1 MAAASQPA
9 EEGGEPPEV
18 DENQI
23 FLQAA
28 EGVQK
33 QLVYSV
39 GSSVSTYYT
48 SSLGTTGVTSSR

>member
-9 EEGGEPPEV
+9 EEGGQPPEV

-33 QLVYSV
+33 QRVYSV
-39 GSSVSTYYT
+39 GSSVSTYYA
-48 SSLGTTGVTSSR
+48 SSLPNTVV